1 MGPKNDRAVTN
12 LLLLLL
18 TDEGAWQGVA
28 LLCSL
33 QPPTWRRAG
42 ELLLLGLPDPPYPKQ
57 TKGKL
62 ELSSFTGR
70 HTSVFVTGREY
81 ILKLTFL
88 VITGIQSYQRKL
100 KYE

>member
-1 MGPKNDRAVTN
+1 MFTAAPDLEESRGITAA
-12 LLLLLL
+12 
-18 TDEGAWQGVA
+18 GA
-28 LLCSL
+28 
-33 QPPTWRRAG
+33 
-42 ELLLLGLPDPPYPKQ
+42 PDPPYPKQ

-62 ELSSFTGR
+62 ELSSFTRR

-88 VITGIQSYQRKL
+88 MIVGIQSYQRKL